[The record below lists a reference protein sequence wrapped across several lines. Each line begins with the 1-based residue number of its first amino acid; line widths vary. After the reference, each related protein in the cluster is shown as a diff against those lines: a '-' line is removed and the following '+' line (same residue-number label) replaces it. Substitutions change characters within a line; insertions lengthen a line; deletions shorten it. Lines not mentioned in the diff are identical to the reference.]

1 MLICIFVIAKHH
13 NMTAETIERVTSLQ
27 SSLAA
32 CESRLAERVAEFT
45 AQVGTLEE
53 KVQSVE
59 KDRDVAL
66 STLEKI
72 HVSLSYWFRC
82 CAFC

>member
-1 MLICIFVIAKHH
+1 MLWIHLIFPHY
-13 NMTAETIERVTSLQ
+13 TSTSTETIERVTSLQ

-32 CESRLAERVAEFT
+32 SESRLAERVAEFNT
-45 AQVGTLEE
+45 QVLTLEE
-53 KVQSVE
+53 KVQNVE

-72 HVSLSYWFRC
+72 HVSICLCF
-82 CAFC
+82 